1 MKVKW
6 IGLVAVALIAIAI
19 LAFKAHVS
27 RETPVAVAD
36 SFPRVLLVADL
47 SEADSEGDAC
57 AEIIRSVRA
66 ARARGITVQELKPD
80 TKSDLLRRYRVL
92 VVPTVLIL
100 DPNGNVVA
108 RFEGESRQTATAV
121 QTQLQE
127 LR

>member
-1 MKVKW
+1 MKLKW
-6 IGLVAVALIAIAI
+6 FGLVAVALIAIAI
-19 LAFKAHVS
+19 LAYKAHVS

-66 ARARGITVQELKPD
+66 ARTRGITVQELNPD
-80 TKSDLLRRYRVL
+80 AKSELLSRYRVL

-100 DPNGNVVA
+100 DPSGNEVA

-121 QTQLQE
+121 QARLE
-127 LR
+127 NLR